1 MDDQYTPID
10 RTALYEE
17 VWTDPVAIV
26 APRYGISDVAL
37 AKACKKLKIPL
48 PGRGY
53 WAKVKAGRKPPRVL
67 LPTIDKAKLPHVFL
81 RRIDIEHMEAQTQAS
96 RREREARDAVG
107 PIEVPTELSKPHALT
122 RAASKRL
129 KQRDGWTNE
138 KGLRSAP
145 GEVLNI
151 EVTRSSLDR
160 ALLLFDVLIKELAKR
175 SITVH
180 VDTAAQRTIL
190 DVEGTPVSLAITE
203 KIKRTRHEPTP
214 AELKAQERYWD
225 RTFSGLLSNDTTY
238 PHIPNYD
245 YHPTGVLTITAN
257 HYWPS
262 RSWNDTPRSPLEKRL
277 GNVIA
282 GITTLAVEIRAE
294 EAEAARKEAE
304 RQRAQDRYAARKKR
318 WETEQAKF
326 KQLEEHASAWERA
339 QR

>member
-81 RRIDIEHMEAQTQAS
+81 RRIDIEHMEAQTQAR

-151 EVTRSSLDR
+151 EVTRSSVDR

-175 SITVH
+175 SITAH

-190 DVEGTPVSLAITE
+190 NVEGTPVSLAITE
-203 KIKRTRHEPTP
+203 KIKRSRHEPTP
-214 AELKAQERYWD
+214 AELKAQERYWNQ
-225 RTFSGLLSNDTTY
+225 TFSGRLSRDIPY

-245 YHPTGVLTITAN
+245 YHPTDILTISAGN
-257 HYWPS
+257 WPS
-262 RSWNDTPRSPLEKRL
+262 RSWSDTPRSPLEKRL
-277 GNVIA
+277 DNVVA
-282 GITTLAVEIRAE
+282 GIITLTAEIKEKEAE
-294 EAEAARKEAE
+294 EARREAA
-304 RQRAQDRYAARKKR
+304 RQRAQERYVVRKQR

-326 KQLEEHASAWERA
+326 KQLEEH
-339 QR
+339 